1 MKYILIGVNVFAV
14 IIFIALL
21 VKNYGVKKTIK
32 LIGTRITDIISDD
45 FKKQV
50 FEEIKKAIKEK
61 KFSSN
66 DGFIKFLIG
75 ALKEL
80 PCETLKKDYIKNYE
94 CFIKEEKRCTKE
106 LEKNFNDI
114 IDFLYSLNGENIYD
128 SVNIYL
134 ESCGLTKKEIEKL
147 KKII

>member
-45 FKKQV
+45 FKKQI

-61 KFSSN
+61 KFNSN
-66 DGFIKFLIG
+66 DGFVKFLIG

-80 PCETLKKDYIKNYE
+80 PYETLKEDYIKNYE
-94 CFIKEEKRCTKE
+94 SFKEKRCTKE
-106 LEKNFNDI
+106 VEKNFNDI
-114 IDFLYSLNGENIYD
+114 IDFLNSLNGENIYD

-134 ESCGLTKKEIEKL
+134 ESCGLTQKEIEKL